1 MEKEGLKRSLEW
13 LEECG
18 VRLDCIVTDR
28 HLQIQKFLKERNVTQ
43 YYDVW
48 HLEKG
53 MFELEK
59 KTFHVKKW
67 TVFFSF
73 T

>member
-13 LEECG
+13 LEACG

-28 HLQIQKFLKERNVTQ
+28 HPQIQKFLKERNVTQ

-53 MFELEK
+53 TFE
-59 KTFHVKKW
+59 
-67 TVFFSF
+67 FSCGHNCTLYRF
-73 T
+73 

>member
-28 HLQIQKFLKERNVTQ
+28 HPQIQKFLKERNVTQ
-43 YYDVW
+43 YYNVW

-53 MFELEK
+53 TFELEK
-59 KTFHVKKW
+59 NI
-67 TVFFSF
+67 SC
-73 T
+73 

>member
-18 VRLDCIVTDR
+18 VRLDCIVTGR
-28 HLQIQKFLKERNVTQ
+28 HPQIQKFLKERNVTQ

-53 MFELEK
+53 TFQLEK
-59 KTFHVKKW
+59 NI
-67 TVFFSF
+67 SC
-73 T
+73 